1 VIVKAFEVRDTG
13 TFIPVIAIK
22 MIPTQQGGR
31 FEQERYLL
39 ARAGYG
45 PDPRETPCIILC
57 RMSASGVD
65 HNATYDPYAWGGA
78 GTRTMQ
84 IAHLHILEHFDEMF
98 SGDVVD
104 VEFIRG
110 ETQEPKL
117 SERKDYL

>member
-1 VIVKAFEVRDTG
+1 MIVKALEVRDAG

-39 ARAGYG
+39 ARSGYG
-45 PDPRETPCIILC
+45 RDPRTNVCVMLC
-57 RMSASGVD
+57 RMQASGVD
-65 HNATYDPYAWGGA
+65 RNATYDPYAWGGD
-78 GTRTMQ
+78 GTRTMHL
-84 IAHLHILEHFDEMF
+84 AHLYILEHFDELF

-110 ETQEPKL
+110 ETQQPKL
-117 SERKDYL
+117 SERTE